1 MAKKEEFYVG
11 LDIGSSKICA
21 VVGIPNHA
29 EEGLRVVGVGTS
41 RLTGL
46 RKGVVTEIEET
57 VSGISEAIEIAERS
71 CGFGIDHASINLNGG
86 HINSVNSRGT
96 VAVGKADQEITKIDT
111 EHAEDAAQAIQIQPN
126 KQILHSIKRFFIID
140 NSNEIVKDPIGMS
153 GVRLEV
159 ETHII
164 TASQQILKNLSKCVT
179 QTGLKTD
186 DTIATPLASAKA
198 VLDKR
203 QKELGCAVVDIGAET
218 TGLVIYEED
227 SILYTKVFP
236 IGANSVTNDIAIGL
250 RTSIDV
256 AEKVKVK
263 YGHSYHKEVSEKE
276 KIDLSSIDM
285 KEEGVFSRKHV
296 SEICEARMEEIFKI
310 IRDELRRINKDT
322 LLPAGIVITGGGAKL
337 KGIDLLAKDCFKL
350 PVETAKPHSLTGQTE
365 KIYEPE
371 FSTAVGLML
380 YAYED
385 NIGSGGSFANNN
397 LFSWISEKTR
407 RLLKIFLP

>member
-21 VVGIPNHA
+21 VVGVPNK
-29 EEGLRVVGVGTS
+29 EDEGLRIVGVGTS

-46 RKGVVTEIEET
+46 RKGVVSEIEET

-71 CGFGIDHASINLNGG
+71 CGFGIDHTSINLNGG
-86 HINSVNSRGT
+86 HISSINSRGT
-96 VAVGKADQEITKIDT
+96 VAVGKADQEITKNDLAR
-111 EHAEDAAQAIQIQPN
+111 AEDAAQAIQIQPN
-126 KQILHSIKRFFIID
+126 KQILHVIPRFFMID
-140 NSNEIVKDPIGMS
+140 NSNEPVKDPIGMS

-159 ETHII
+159 ETHIV

-203 QKELGCAVVDIGAET
+203 QRELGCALIDIGAET
-218 TGLVIYEED
+218 TGLVIFEED

-256 AEKVKVK
+256 AEKVKIK
-263 YGHSYHKEVSEKE
+263 FGHSFHKEVSEKE

-296 SEICEARMEEIFKI
+296 AEICEARMEEIFKI

-337 KGIDLLAKDCFKL
+337 LAIDLLAKDCFKL
-350 PVETAKPHSLTGQTE
+350 PVEITKPHSLTGLTD
-365 KIYEPE
+365 KIYDPE

-380 YAYED
+380 YAYEE
-385 NIGSGGSFANNN
+385 NIGTSGSLPSINITGRVRK
-397 LFSWISEKTR
+397 I
-407 RLLKIFLP
+407 LKLFLP